1 MKQKILAVEDNP
13 QNMRLL
19 EMTLRSKNYTLLQAT
34 DGEEALDMAT
44 KERPDLIIMDLRLPK
59 MNGLEVTKKLR
70 ETQAFSRIPI
80 IALTAY
86 AMKGD
91 KERFIEAGCDAYV
104 SKPINTRELPELI
117 AEMLLQRQKDNSSLN
132 EDSNGKESPR
142 NR

>member
-1 MKQKILAVEDNP
+1 M
-13 QNMRLL
+13 
-19 EMTLRSKNYTLLQAT
+19 
-34 DGEEALDMAT
+34 
-44 KERPDLIIMDLRLPK
+44 
-59 MNGLEVTKKLR
+59 KLR